1 MSRPLIKWVRRLE
14 TERLAPGR
22 LEMGGRRKQGSP
34 MIFGEDDADAERQLV
49 ALRALGKYQDGDHV
63 VHIRWM
69 TESQA
74 KARGWT

>member
-1 MSRPLIKWVRRLE
+1 
-14 TERLAPGR
+14 
-22 LEMGGRRKQGSP
+22 
-34 MIFGEDDADAERQLV
+34 MIFGEDDADAERQLA
-49 ALRALGKYQDGDHV
+49 ALRASGKYQDGDHV

>member
-1 MSRPLIKWVRRLE
+1 MSHNVARRLRKLE
-14 TERLAPGR
+14 GPRHGR
-22 LEMGGRRKQGSP
+22 PRPILV
-34 MIFGEDDADAERQLV
+34 FGMSWADAKRQLA
-49 ALRALGKYQDGDHV
+49 ALRASGKYQDGDHV